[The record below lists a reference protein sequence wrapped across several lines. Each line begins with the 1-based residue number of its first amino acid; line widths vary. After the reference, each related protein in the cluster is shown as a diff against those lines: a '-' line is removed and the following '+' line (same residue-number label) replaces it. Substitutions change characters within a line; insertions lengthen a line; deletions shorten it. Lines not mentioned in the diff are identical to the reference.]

1 MKIYNRKKFVSSAFC
16 ILLGALLLVT
26 SALRHG
32 NASSWALSLVLLA
45 LGAGELARSLS
56 KTWAKEDKLEEW
68 DERNRFIDWNAKS
81 RAFQLTQGISFV
93 LMIAML
99 AMGKVSGYEG
109 FVYIGVGLAFAW
121 SISMFSELFAHLYY
135 ETKN

>member
-1 MKIYNRKKFVSSAFC
+1 MKIYNRKKFVSGAFC
-16 ILLGALLLVT
+16 LLLGALLLVT

-32 NASSWALSLVLLA
+32 GVSGWLLALVLLA

-56 KTWAKEDKLEEW
+56 KARTKEDKLEEW
-68 DERNRFIDWNAKS
+68 DERNRSIDWKAKS

-93 LMIAML
+93 LMLAML

-109 FVYIGVGLAFAW
+109 FIGIGVGLAFAW

-135 ETKN
+135 EFKN

>member
-1 MKIYNRKKFVSSAFC
+1 MKIYNRKKFVSGAFC

-32 NASSWALSLVLLA
+32 NASSWALALVLIA

-56 KTWAKEDKLEEW
+56 KTWTKEDKLEEW

-93 LMIAML
+93 LMLAML

-135 ETKN
+135 EFKH

>member
-1 MKIYNRKKFVSSAFC
+1 MKIYNRKKFVSGAFC
-16 ILLGALLLVT
+16 LLLGALLLVT

-32 NASSWALSLVLLA
+32 GVSGWLLALVLLA

-56 KTWAKEDKLEEW
+56 KAWTKEDKLEEW
-68 DERNRFIDWNAKS
+68 DERNRFIDWKAKS

-93 LMIAML
+93 LMLAML

-109 FVYIGVGLAFAW
+109 FIGIGVGLAFAW

-135 ETKN
+135 EFKN

>member
-1 MKIYNRKKFVSSAFC
+1 MKIYNRKKFVSGAFC

-32 NASSWALSLVLLA
+32 NASSWALSLLLLA

-99 AMGKVSGYEG
+99 AMDKVSGYEG

>member
-1 MKIYNRKKFVSSAFC
+1 MKIYNRKKFVSGAFC

-32 NASSWALSLVLLA
+32 AVSSWVLALVLIA

-56 KTWAKEDKLEEW
+56 KTWAREDKLEEW
-68 DERNRFIDWNAKS
+68 DERNRLIDWKAKS

-93 LMIAML
+93 LMLAML

-109 FVYIGVGLAFAW
+109 FIYIGVGLAFAW
-121 SISMFSELFAHLYY
+121 SISMFSELFSYLYY
-135 ETKN
+135 EFKN

>member
-1 MKIYNRKKFVSSAFC
+1 MKIYNRKKFVSGAFC
-16 ILLGALLLVT
+16 LLLGALLLVT

-32 NASSWALSLVLLA
+32 GVSGWLLALVLLA

-56 KTWAKEDKLEEW
+56 KAWTKEDKLEEW
-68 DERNRFIDWNAKS
+68 DERNRLIDREAKS

-93 LMIAML
+93 LMLAML

-109 FVYIGVGLAFAW
+109 FIGIGVGLAFAW

-135 ETKN
+135 EFKN

>member
-1 MKIYNRKKFVSSAFC
+1 MKIYNRKKFVSGAFC
-16 ILLGALLLVT
+16 LLLGALLLVT

-32 NASSWALSLVLLA
+32 GVSGWLLALVLLA

-56 KTWAKEDKLEEW
+56 KARTKEDKLEEW
-68 DERNRFIDWNAKS
+68 DERNRLIDREAKS

-93 LMIAML
+93 LMLAML

-109 FVYIGVGLAFAW
+109 FIGIGVGLAFAW
-121 SISMFSELFAHLYY
+121 SVSMFSELVSYLYY
-135 ETKN
+135 EFKN